1 MVRRRQYKRPVRR
14 SGRPRRSYT
23 RRPRVSTR
31 RTTYRRRVA
40 EPCKCP
46 GELTPGAKFAMA
58 QLDPFEPK
66 CLGAKI
72 PDSNTMPSISNQD
85 IDQESVSSGTAGQ
98 LAGVAFCPNYQ
109 NARYTAVPGTSL
121 AWTTAPTQRRNFAS
135 VTQTIEAYRP
145 VAHAIRISSGLAP
158 TAATG
163 FLHIGLAVEASR
175 NDETAGTA
183 VPDLP
188 KSISDMTGLAH
199 YKRVT
204 ISSLT
209 QSPMT
214 IINKWI
220 DETAFRY
227 NDVDSTNSFF
237 ANSSVPRVDW
247 FNFNQSWAFI
257 VIVLEGAPVSQPV
270 LAVEHLLTSEM
281 LPKKEGFLI
290 GTQAAPHSSGT
301 MSAVSSMVQETDFG
315 HTEAQQDSYIQQG
328 INELARGAAI
338 AGAQVYNNI
347 AAPLLQRVGHS
358 AVNTAANYAL
368 NAVMGRGGI
377 PGVNAN
383 PNRLALT

>member
-23 RRPRVSTR
+23 RRSRVAPR
-31 RTTYRRRVA
+31 RTTYRRRVS

-72 PDSNTMPSISNQD
+72 PDSNTMPSIANHD

-98 LAGVAFCPNYQ
+98 LAGVAFCPSYQ
-109 NARYTAVPGTSL
+109 NARYTATPGSTL
-121 AWTTAPTQRRNFAS
+121 AWNNPAGQRRNFAS
-135 VTQTIEAYRP
+135 VTSSIEAFRP

-163 FLHIGLAVEASR
+163 FLHIGLAVEAQR
-175 NDETAGTA
+175 NDESAGA
-183 VPDLP
+183 ALPDLP

-204 ISSLT
+204 IASLT
-209 QSPMT
+209 QSPLT

-227 NDVDSTNSFF
+227 NDVDSNNAFT
-237 ANSSVPRVDW
+237 ANSSTER
-247 FNFNQSWAFI
+247 FNLFQFNQSWAYI

-270 LAVEHLLTSEM
+270 LAVEHLLMSEM

-290 GTQAAPHSSGT
+290 GTQAAPHSAGT

-328 INELARGAAI
+328 IGDLARGAAI

-347 AAPLLQRVGHS
+347 AAPLLQRVGQS

-377 PGVNAN
+377 LGVNAN

>member
-31 RTTYRRRVA
+31 RSTYRRRVA

-46 GELTPGAKFAMA
+46 GELTPGAKFALA

-72 PDSNTMPSISNQD
+72 PDSNTMPSIANQD
-85 IDQESVSSGTAGQ
+85 IDQDSVSSGTSGQ
-98 LAGVAFCPNYQ
+98 LAAVAYLPGYQ
-109 NARYTAVPGTSL
+109 DSKYAATPGTAVTWSSTVISRRNL
-121 AWTTAPTQRRNFAS
+121 ASITTA
-135 VTQTIEAYRP
+135 IEAFRP
-145 VAHAIRISSGLAP
+145 VAHAVRISSGLAP

-163 FLHIGLAVEASR
+163 FLHIGLAVEAYR
-175 NDETAGTA
+175 NDELAGGA
-183 VPDLP
+183 IPDLP
-188 KSISDMTGLAH
+188 KSVSDMTGLAH

-204 ISSLT
+204 IASLT
-209 QSPMT
+209 QSPLT

-227 NDVDSTNSFF
+227 CDVDAKNSYVGNATNSFF
-237 ANSSVPRVDW
+237 TS
-247 FNFNQSWAFI
+247 FNFNQSWGFI
-257 VIVLEGAPVSQPV
+257 VLMLEGAPASQPV
-270 LAVEHLLTSEM
+270 IAVEHLLMSEM
-281 LPKKEGFLI
+281 LPRKEGFLI

-315 HTEAQQDSYIQQG
+315 HTEAQQESYIQQG

-347 AAPLLQRVGHS
+347 AAPLLQRAGQSV
-358 AVNTAANYAL
+358 VNTAANYAL

-377 PGVNAN
+377 PGVNSN

>member
-31 RTTYRRRVA
+31 RATYRRRIVD
-40 EPCKCP
+40 PCKCP

-58 QLDPFEPK
+58 QLDPFEPR
-66 CLGAKI
+66 CVGAKI
-72 PDSNTMPSISNQD
+72 PDSNTMPSIANQD
-85 IDQESVSSGTAGQ
+85 IDQDSVSSGTAGQ
-98 LAGVAFCPNYQ
+98 LAGVAFCPSYQ
-109 NARYTAVPGTSL
+109 NARYTATSGAAL
-121 AWTTAPTQRRNFAS
+121 VWTATSVQRRNFAS
-135 VTQTIEAYRP
+135 VTSTIEAYRP
-145 VAHAIRISSGLAP
+145 VAHALRISSGLAP

-163 FLHIGLAVEASR
+163 FLHIGLACESYR
-175 NDETAGTA
+175 NDELAGGA

-188 KSISDMTGLAH
+188 KSINDMTGLAH

-204 ISSLT
+204 LASLT
-209 QSPMT
+209 QSPLT

-227 NDVDSTNSFF
+227 NDVDAQNGFVSNASTINVL
-237 ANSSVPRVDW
+237 N
-247 FNFNQSWAFI
+247 FNFNQSWCFI
-257 VIVLEGAPVSQPV
+257 VLMLEGAPASQPV
-270 LAVEHLLTSEM
+270 LAVEHLLMTEM

-290 GTQAAPHSSGT
+290 GNQAAPHSAGT

-328 INELARGAAI
+328 VNELARGAAI

-347 AAPLLQRVGHS
+347 AAPLLQRVGQT

>member
-1 MVRRRQYKRPVRR
+1 MVRRRQYKRPARR

-31 RTTYRRRVA
+31 RSVYRRRIA
-40 EPCKCP
+40 DPCKCP

-72 PDSNTMPSISNQD
+72 PDSNTMPSIANQD

-98 LAGVAFCPNYQ
+98 LAGVAFCPSYQ
-109 NARYTAVPGTSL
+109 NAKYVATSGATL
-121 AWTTAPTQRRNFAS
+121 QWTTTVSQRRNYAS
-135 VTQTIEAYRP
+135 ITTAIEAYRP
-145 VAHAIRISSGLAP
+145 VAHAVRISSGLAP

-163 FLHIGLAVEASR
+163 FLHIGLAVESSK
-175 NDETAGTA
+175 NDELAGSSI
-183 VPDLP
+183 PDLP
-188 KSISDMTGLAH
+188 KSINDMTGLAH

-209 QSPMT
+209 QSPLT

-220 DETAFRY
+220 DDTAFRY
-227 NDVDSTNSFF
+227 SDVDAVYQYA
-237 ANSSVPRVDW
+237 ANASAQPVNT
-247 FNFNQSWAFI
+247 FNFQQSWGFI
-257 VIVLEGAPVSQPV
+257 VLMLEGAPASQPC
-270 LAVEHLLTSEM
+270 LAVEHLLLSEM

-290 GTQAAPHSSGT
+290 GTQAAPNSPGT
-301 MSAVSSMVQETDFG
+301 MSAVSSMVSEVDFG
-315 HTEAQQDSYIQQG
+315 HTEAQQESYIQQG
-328 INELARGAAI
+328 INELARGASV

-347 AAPLLQRVGHS
+347 AAPLLQRVGQS
-358 AVNTAANYAL
+358 AVHTAANYAL